1 MEYINSGDENS
12 SVQDVSEDPYRKTKV
27 KQCNYNNKVSRYPNK
42 VKGLTTIS
50 DMRLS
55 LYNHHECADS
65 TITCQ
70 KH

>member
-12 SVQDVSEDPYRKTKV
+12 LVQGVSEDPPRKTKV

-50 DMRLS
+50 ESRTQMWCYL
-55 LYNHHECADS
+55 LLTTKTNE
-65 TITCQ
+65 I
-70 KH
+70 